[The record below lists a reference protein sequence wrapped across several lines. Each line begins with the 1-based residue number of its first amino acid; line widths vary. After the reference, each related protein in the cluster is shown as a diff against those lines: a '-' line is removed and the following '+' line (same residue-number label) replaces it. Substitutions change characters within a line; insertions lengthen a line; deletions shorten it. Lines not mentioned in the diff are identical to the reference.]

1 MKEAPEQTTELLDL
15 PEEVIRAI
23 FKYLEDETLYVKV
36 RRTCQKLNTY
46 VENFVE
52 LGM

>member
-1 MKEAPEQTTELLDL
+1 MKEALEQTTELLDL
-15 PEEVIRAI
+15 PEEVIRTI
-23 FKYLEDETLYVKV
+23 FKYLADETLYVKV

>member
-1 MKEAPEQTTELLDL
+1 MKEALEQTTEFLAL
-15 PEEVIRAI
+15 PEEFFGAI
-23 FKYLEDETLYVKV
+23 FQYLEDETLYVKV

-52 LGM
+52 LGI